1 MPSAFLEF
9 PLDEIEKN
17 SSSSSNTVKG
27 KERTKARKKSM
38 KEVIVIVFMLEKIKT
53 NTE

>member
-17 SSSSSNTVKG
+17 SSSSSNTVTG

-38 KEVIVIVFMLEKIKT
+38 KEVIVFMLEKIKT